1 MTQRKLYFDVL
12 GVLVAL
18 SPLVYLLF
26 AWNAVPETIR
36 LRLNINER
44 VINEQSRG
52 TLLLSTAIVS
62 IVAAGVFLLL
72 RNLRK
77 VDPKVKST
85 TPVSGFNR
93 LGMLVVI
100 LLTVLNYF
108 FIFTAIYSWELSEKF
123 LYIFTAILFA
133 LLGNYMNNIK
143 PNFFAGIRLPW
154 TLNDEN
160 NWRRTHNL
168 AGKLWVVGGILL
180 AIVAFFLPETA
191 LRPVF
196 ISTLVL
202 MVLIPGIYSYRL
214 YKSKIN

>member
-1 MTQRKLYFDVL
+1 MTQNKLYYNVL
-12 GVLVAL
+12 WVLVAL

-26 AWNAVPETIR
+26 AWNSVPETIR
-36 LRLNINER
+36 LRLNINEP

-77 VDPKVKST
+77 IDPKVKAT

-93 LGMLVVI
+93 LGVLVVI

-123 LYIFTAILFA
+123 LYIFTAVLFA

-168 AGKLWVVGGILL
+168 AGKLWVGGGILL

-214 YKSKIN
+214 YKSRD